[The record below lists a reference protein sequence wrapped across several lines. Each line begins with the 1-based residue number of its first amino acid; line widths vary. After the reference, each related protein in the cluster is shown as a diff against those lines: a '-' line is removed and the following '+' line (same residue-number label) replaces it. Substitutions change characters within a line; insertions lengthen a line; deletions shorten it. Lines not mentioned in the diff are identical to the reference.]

1 MLNPYFLK
9 GSRSEQNLV
18 QNLINEQ
25 LRMYG
30 VECYYIPRQ
39 YVTTKNI
46 IKEVI
51 ESRFENAYPLE
62 AYLENYEGYDGQGTL
77 LSKFGIEEK
86 DDVRL
91 TISRERFETYI
102 VPLMSRIPDIKLGT
116 RPREGDIIYFPLGD
130 RLFEVKYVE
139 HEKPFYQLNKN
150 YVYTLTC
157 ELFRYE
163 DEVIDTGIEQIDDDI
178 VKDGYIQ
185 TLSLIG
191 IGSTATAITS
201 TCPLRSIQRIYV
213 ENRGSGY
220 KTLPTINISAAPP
233 GGVNATGFA
242 SLSSYY
248 VPCENG
254 FQNGVSAIC
263 LENPGCGYSGTP
275 WVTINGGGGT
285 GAAATVKMSDGGSI
299 GIVTITSGGS
309 GYTTNPLVLFERPLI
324 LNGSPG
330 ANDPKTIFNFS
341 DTEYY
346 FDSTLITFDDD
357 EVYNYEPGYG
367 YGIINSAGVVTA
379 ICIIDAGSGFAEPPE
394 VFIERPSFYGVGV
407 GTGSFIFNEVV
418 RGETSG
424 TESRVKTWNAVT
436 GKLEV
441 SIIDGNYQ
449 IREILVGQ
457 ESGAKFIVGG
467 IDEFNTVDKFNEAEE
482 FEIEGDKILDFSV
495 SNPFGNPW

>member
-9 GSRSEQNLV
+9 GSRNEQSLV

-102 VPLMSRIPDIKLGT
+102 VPLMTRIPDIKLGT

-130 RLFEVKYVE
+130 RLFEIKYVE

-150 YVYTLTC
+150 YIYTLTC
-157 ELFRYE
+157 ELFRHE
-163 DEVIDTGIEQIDDDI
+163 DEVIDTGIEDIDDEI
-178 VKDGYIQ
+178 IKDGYIQ
-185 TLSLIG
+185 TLSLVG
-191 IGSTATAITS
+191 NGSTASAFTS
-201 TCPLRSIQRIYV
+201 TCPLKSVQRIYLQSS
-213 ENRGSGY
+213 GSGY
-220 KTLPTINISAAPP
+220 ETIPTVNISAVPA
-233 GGVNATGFA
+233 GGINAVGVV
-242 SLSSYY
+242 SLSSRY
-248 VPCENG
+248 VPCENDN
-254 FQNGVSAIC
+254 QYSISAVC
-263 LENPGCGYSGTP
+263 LENPGCGYLETP

-285 GAAATVKMSDGGSI
+285 GAAATVKLSNFGSI
-299 GIVTITSGGS
+299 GIVTITNGGS
-309 GYTTNPLVLFERPLI
+309 GYTTNPLVLFENPSNFNPNIPISSQFKVYDFSRNGYY
-324 LNGSPG
+324 LN
-330 ANDPKTIFNFS
+330 
-341 DTEYY
+341 
-346 FDSTLITFDDD
+346 STLISFDND
-357 EVYNYEPGYG
+357 ETYNYQPGYG
-367 YGIINSAGVVTA
+367 YGIINSAGVVTS
-379 ICIIDAGSGFAEPPE
+379 ICIIDAGTGFLETPE
-394 VFIERPSFYGVGV
+394 VYIEGPPISPGI
-407 GTGSFIFNEVV
+407 GTGSFIFNEIVK
-418 RGETSG
+418 GETSG
-424 TESRVKTWNAVT
+424 TESRVKTWDAVT

-441 SIIDGNYQ
+441 SIIGGDYKV
-449 IREILVGQ
+449 REIVIGQ

-467 IDEFNTVDKFNEAEE
+467 IDEFNTVDEFNEAEE